1 MLIISEKDKHHPRPR
16 YIVDRIEG
24 CWLYVRKLTDTQLRA
39 KLYRVHRNACIKFQ
53 QTSTNITNDETLSD
67 SDKHETLEN
76 VTYTP
81 EPSND
86 NIETQTETNHQP
98 AETSSTQTGR
108 PPRDAG
114 RPAWLKDYVLY

>member
-1 MLIISEKDKHHPRPR
+1 MIISEKDKHHPRPR
-16 YIVDRIEG
+16 YIVDCIEG
-24 CWLYVRKLTDTQLRA
+24 CSLYLRKLA
-39 KLYRVHRNACIKFQ
+39 WVHRNACIKFQ
-53 QTSTNITNDETLSD
+53 QASTNVTNDETLSD
-67 SDKHETLEN
+67 SDDHETLEN
-76 VTYTP
+76 VSYTP

-98 AETSSTQTGR
+98 AETSSTQTGG